1 MMLLHS
7 HSQTGA
13 ISGHIFEGLLH
24 EVFLDGLIHTLKI
37 IPFLFLAYLFM
48 EFIEHK
54 ASEKLISFMK
64 GSGKLGPAI
73 GGAFGVLPHCAFSA
87 AASNL
92 YTGRVITL
100 GTLVAVFLATSD
112 EMLPIMLS
120 EGIALPTVFAI
131 LGYKLVAAVIA
142 GFATD
147 LILRLLRKDEKD
159 INIDEIC
166 ENDNCHC
173 ERGILHSAIH
183 HTLTISLFIFIVTI
197 LINALVF
204 FIGSETLG
212 SVMSAVP
219 FVSHITA
226 SLIGL
231 IPGCAASVA
240 LTKLGLS
247 GIVSVG
253 AMMSGLFSAAGVGLI
268 VLFRVNKHRKENF
281 VILAI
286 LIASGIIFGLIAD
299 LIGFSSIIA

>member
-7 HSQTGA
+7 HSHQGA
-13 ISGHIFEGLLH
+13 ISGHIFEGIMH
-24 EVFLDGLIHTLKI
+24 EVVLDGLIHTLKI

-54 ASEKLISFMK
+54 ASERIISFMK
-64 GSGKLGPAI
+64 RAGNLGPLM
-73 GGAFGVLPHCAFSA
+73 GGAFGILPHCAFSA

-120 EGIALPTVFAI
+120 EGIAFPTVFAI
-131 LGYKLVAAVIA
+131 LGYKLVAAIVA

-147 LILRLLRKDEKD
+147 LLLKLLRKGEED

-183 HTLTISLFIFIVTI
+183 HTLTISLFIFIVTL
-197 LINALVF
+197 LINTLIF
-204 FIGSETLG
+204 FIGAEALG
-212 SVMSAVP
+212 NIMSAIP

-226 SLIGL
+226 ALVGL

-247 GIVSVG
+247 GIISAG
-253 AMMSGLFSAAGVGLI
+253 AMLSGLFSAAGVGIL
-268 VLFRVNKHRKENF
+268 VLFKVNKRRTENF
-281 VILAI
+281 LILGI
-286 LIASGIIFGLIAD
+286 LVVSGLLFGLFAD
-299 LIGFSSIIA
+299 LIGFSAIIG

>member
-1 MMLLHS
+1 MLLLHS
-7 HSQTGA
+7 HSHQGA
-13 ISGHIFEGLLH
+13 LSGHIFEGLMH
-24 EVFLDGLIHTLKI
+24 EVLLDGLIHTLKI

-54 ASEKLISFMK
+54 ASERIISFMK
-64 GSGKLGPAI
+64 SSGKLGPLI
-73 GGAFGVLPHCAFSA
+73 GGSFGILPHCAFSA
-87 AASNL
+87 VASNL

-120 EGIALPTVFAI
+120 EGIAIPTVLAI
-131 LGYKLVAAVIA
+131 LGYKLAAAILA
-142 GFATD
+142 GFITD
-147 LILRLLRKDEKD
+147 LALKLLRKDKAE

-183 HTLTISLFIFIVTI
+183 HTLTISLFIFIVTL
-197 LINALVF
+197 LINTLVF
-204 FIGSETLG
+204 FIGAEALG
-212 SVMSAVP
+212 NIMSAVP
-219 FVSHITA
+219 FVSHVSA
-226 SLIGL
+226 ALVGL

-247 GIVSVG
+247 GIISGG

-268 VLFRVNKHRKENF
+268 VLFRVNRRKAENF
-281 VILAI
+281 AI
-286 LIASGIIFGLIAD
+286 LGILVVSGIFFGLIAD
-299 LIGFSSIIA
+299 LIGFSSLI